1 MADERPT
8 HPSRQSIEEARQRA
22 NDITAARRSER
33 LKATRG
39 VSYEEARWREL
50 SPEAQDKFNKL
61 RIARG
66 QAPLSPVKPKS
77 DPYVAPPEQLRAIGS
92 ERSGSRCGRA

>member
-1 MADERPT
+1 M
-8 HPSRQSIEEARQRA
+8 IEAARQQAKADR
-22 NDITAARRSER
+22 DARRAEQ
-33 LKATRG
+33 LKAVHG
-39 VSYEEARWREL
+39 VVYEEARWREL